1 MYSELEGLIYFDR
14 FSKFVGYGTV
24 YEYVF
29 RGISE
34 EEAERYGFRL
44 SYVVTDSI
52 GTACTFE
59 YTALNAVYEL
69 LDGVGTF
76 VDRDDEESLCRLK
89 SYLFAEEDEQQKYRI
104 RIRIEELGDA
114 IEEMEEERREWL
126 DVLDRLNN

>member
-14 FSKFVGYGTV
+14 FSKFAGYGTL

-34 EEAERYGFRL
+34 EDSERYGFRL
-44 SYVVTDSI
+44 RYVVTDSI
-52 GTACTFE
+52 GTECTFE

-104 RIRIEELGDA
+104 RIRIEELSDA